1 MKKEIPNKW
10 QNLTKKLAHPYE
22 YFKSIA
28 VYKKPVENLKKED
41 FFHKLKSECPSDAGM
56 KSTKEIIKL
65 FDFKNGEE
73 LTKLYLKSDISL
85 LADVFEKFIK
95 RLFED
100 Y

>member
-1 MKKEIPNKW
+1 M
-10 QNLTKKLAHPYE
+10 
-22 YFKSIA
+22 
-28 VYKKPVENLKKED
+28 KKED
-41 FFHKLKSECPSDAGM
+41 FFRKLKSECPSDAGM

-73 LTKLYLKSDISL
+73 LTKLYLKSYENL

-95 RLFED
+95 RFCEE